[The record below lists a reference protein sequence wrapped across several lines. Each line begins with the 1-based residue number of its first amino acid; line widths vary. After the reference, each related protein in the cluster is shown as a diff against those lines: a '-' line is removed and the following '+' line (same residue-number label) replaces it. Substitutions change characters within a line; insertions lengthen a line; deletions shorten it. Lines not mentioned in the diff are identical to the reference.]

1 LRSSSLCPT
10 GHFPF
15 ADQSGVFVLSTAD
28 EILTDGGRA
37 PAASK
42 IAAGPASSGS
52 FLPKRRLI
60 LLFVLL
66 LSVGTAILYA
76 PAVRNSFVNLD
87 DPEYVTRNA
96 HVLDGLTWPGLV
108 WAFSV
113 HNQGANFHPLTWISH
128 MLDVQWYGTNPA
140 GHHFTAV
147 LLQTLD
153 VVLLFLVLVLA
164 TRSVFRSAAVA
175 ALFALH
181 PLNVEAVAW
190 VAERKS
196 VLCMMF
202 LLLAM
207 WAYLWYTRKPS
218 VGRYLCVVLF
228 FVLGLLS
235 KIMVMT
241 LPLALLLL
249 DYWPLGRFAEVGESG
264 EQRRFSRSFMALVI
278 EKIPLFLL
286 AVAGG
291 VMTVYIH
298 TTEHALAWAMPFSW
312 RIKNVIYS
320 YLAYLGKAIWPSHL
334 AAFYPHPENSL
345 PWWKVILAAMI
356 LAGISALVWRFRQRR
371 YLVVGWLWYL
381 GTMFPM
387 IGLVQSGRQGMADR
401 YMYVP
406 IIGVFVAVVW
416 LLADWAADLKL
427 NQGLLAAVFVILI
440 FPYAYIAR
448 TQIGYWRNS
457 FTLFTHALQVTQNN
471 GIAEND
477 LGAALLEMGQPQLA
491 WAHFDA
497 AARIIPEL
505 ASPHY
510 NLGVLLQ
517 TQNRLQEAAQQ
528 YQLAIAVSTD
538 PFEASQIHNNLGI
551 LNLDAKNST
560 VAMKEFNAALALN
573 PTEQHSY
580 LGRGMIELQSFN
592 FDAAI
597 ADFSRA
603 AQISPSPVA
612 YLWLGRALERKGD
625 YHRAEGAYRAA
636 LQLAPGL
643 ADART
648 QLEGLRNRV
657 AE

>member
-1 LRSSSLCPT
+1 
-10 GHFPF
+10 
-15 ADQSGVFVLSTAD
+15 VLSTAD

-37 PAASK
+37 HAADK
-42 IAAGPASSGS
+42 AEAPASSGW
-52 FLPKRRLI
+52 FLSERRLI

-66 LSVGTAILYA
+66 LSAGTAILYA
-76 PAVRNSFVNLD
+76 PAVRNDFVNLD

-96 HVLDGLTWPGLV
+96 HVLKGLTWPGFL

-113 HNQGANFHPLTWISH
+113 HNQGTNFHPLTWISH

-153 VVLLFLVLVLA
+153 VVLLFLVLVRA
-164 TRSVFRSAAVA
+164 TRCIPRSAAVA

-196 VLCMMF
+196 VLCVMF

-218 VGRYLCVVLF
+218 AGRYLCVVLF
-228 FVLGLLS
+228 FVLGLMS

-241 LPLALLLL
+241 LPFALLLL
-249 DYWPLGRFAEVGESG
+249 DYWPLGRFPEVREPS
-264 EQRRFSRSFMALVI
+264 ERRPFLRSFFPLVI
-278 EKIPLFLL
+278 EKIPLLLL

-291 VMTVYIH
+291 AVTVYIH

-320 YLAYLGKAIWPSHL
+320 YLAYLGKAIWPSRL

-345 PWWKVILAAMI
+345 PWWKVILAAI
-356 LAGISALVWRFRQRR
+356 VLAGISALVWRFRQRR

-401 YMYVP
+401 YMYIP
-406 IIGVFVAVVW
+406 MIGLFVAVVW
-416 LLADWAADLKL
+416 LFGDWATRLKW
-427 NQGLLAAVFVILI
+427 NQGLLAAVFVILV
-440 FPYAYIAR
+440 FPYSCVAR

-457 FTLFTHALQVTQNN
+457 YALFTHALEVTKNN

-491 WAHFDA
+491 WTHFETA
-497 AARIIPEL
+497 TRIIPEL
-505 ASPHY
+505 ASAHY

-538 PFEASQIHNNLGI
+538 PFESSQVHNNLGI
-551 LNLDAKNST
+551 LYLDAKNSAA
-560 VAMKEFNAALALN
+560 AMKEFNAAIALN
-573 PTEQHSY
+573 PSEQHSY
-580 LGRGMIELQSFN
+580 LGRGIIELQLWNS
-592 FDAAI
+592 DAAI

-603 AQISPSPVA
+603 AQIAPSPVA

-636 LQLAPGL
+636 LQLAPGMT
-643 ADART
+643 DARA
-648 QLEGLRNRV
+648 QLQALHNRV

>member
-1 LRSSSLCPT
+1 
-10 GHFPF
+10 
-15 ADQSGVFVLSTAD
+15 VLSTAE
-28 EILTDGGRA
+28 EILTDGA
-37 PAASK
+37 HAASNL
-42 IAAGPASSGS
+42 AEVSVPPGW

-60 LLFVLL
+60 LLFVFL
-66 LSVGTAILYA
+66 LSAGTAILYA
-76 PAVRNSFVNLD
+76 PAVQNDFVNLD

-96 HVLDGLTWPGLV
+96 HVLTGLTWSGVV

-153 VVLLFLVLVLA
+153 VVLLFLILVLA
-164 TRSVFRSAAVA
+164 THSIFRSAAVA

-249 DYWPLGRFAEVGESG
+249 DYWPLGRFAEAGESG
-264 EQRRFSRSFMALVI
+264 ERRPFARSFMALVI

-286 AVAGG
+286 AVVGG

-320 YLAYLGKAIWPSHL
+320 YLVYLGKAIWPSHL

-356 LAGISALVWRFRQRR
+356 LAGISGLVWHFRQRR

-406 IIGVFVAVVW
+406 MIGVFIAVVW
-416 LLADWAADLKL
+416 LLGDWAARLKL
-427 NQGLLAAVFVILI
+427 NQGLLAAAFVILI

-448 TQIGYWRNS
+448 TQVGYWRNS
-457 FTLFTHALQVTQNN
+457 YTLFTHALQVTQNN

-505 ASPHY
+505 ASAHY

-517 TQNRLQEAAQQ
+517 TQNRLHEAAQQ
-528 YQLAIAVSTD
+528 YQLAIPVSTD

-551 LNLDAKNST
+551 LDLDAKNPT
-560 VAMKEFNAALALN
+560 AAMKEFNAAIALN
-573 PTEQHSY
+573 PSEQHSY

-592 FDAAI
+592 FDAAV
-597 ADFSRA
+597 ADFSQA
-603 AQISPSPVA
+603 SQISPSPVA

-625 YHRAEGAYRAA
+625 YHRAEGAYQAA
-636 LQLAPGL
+636 LQLAPGMT
-643 ADART
+643 DART
-648 QLEGLRNRV
+648 QLQALHNRV
-657 AE
+657 TE

>member
-1 LRSSSLCPT
+1 M
-10 GHFPF
+10 
-15 ADQSGVFVLSTAD
+15 LSTAD
-28 EILTDGGRA
+28 EIVTDGDRA
-37 PAASK
+37 PAAGK
-42 IAAGPASSGS
+42 TVAGRAPSDS
-52 FLPKRRLI
+52 FLSKRRLI
-60 LLFVLL
+60 LLFVLV
-66 LSVGTAILYA
+66 LSAGNAILYA
-76 PAVRNSFVNLD
+76 PAVRNGFVNLD

-96 HVLDGLTWPGLV
+96 HVLDGLTWPDVV

-113 HNQGANFHPLTWISH
+113 HNQGANFHPLTWVSH

-140 GHHFTAV
+140 GHHLTAV

-164 TRSVFRSAAVA
+164 TRCIYRSAAVA
-175 ALFALH
+175 ALFAVH

-196 VLCMMF
+196 VLCMLF

-207 WAYLWYTRKPS
+207 WAYLWYTRRPS

-235 KIMVMT
+235 KIMVLT
-241 LPLALLLL
+241 LPFALLLL
-249 DYWPLGRFAEVGESG
+249 DYWPLGRVAEPGESD
-264 EQRRFSRSFMALVI
+264 ERRAFSRSFWALVI
-278 EKIPLFLL
+278 EKIPLFVL
-286 AVAGG
+286 AAAGT
-291 VMTVYIH
+291 VLTVYIH

-320 YLAYLGKAIWPSHL
+320 YLAYLGKAVWPSRL

-345 PWWKVILAAMI
+345 PWWKVILIAMA
-356 LAGISALVWRFRQRR
+356 LAGISALVWRFRQKR

-401 YMYVP
+401 YMYLP
-406 IIGVFVAVVW
+406 MIGLFVAVVW
-416 LLADWAADLKL
+416 LLADWAAGLKL
-427 NQGLLAAVFVILI
+427 SQGFLAAAFVLLL

-457 FTLFTHALQVTQNN
+457 FTLFTHTLQVTKNN

-491 WAHFDA
+491 WAHFEA

-505 ASPHY
+505 ASAHY

-517 TQNRLQEAAQQ
+517 TQNRLPEAAQQ

-551 LNLDAKNST
+551 LNLDAKNT
-560 VAMKEFNAALALN
+560 TAAMKEFNAAIALN

-592 FDAAI
+592 ADAAI
-597 ADFSRA
+597 ADFSQA
-603 AQISPSPVA
+603 AQISPSPMA
-612 YLWLGRALERKGD
+612 YFWLGRAWERKGD
-625 YHRAEGAYRAA
+625 YPRAESAYGTA
-636 LQLAPGL
+636 LQLAPGMT
-643 ADART
+643 DART
-648 QLEGLRNRV
+648 QLQALRNRV
-657 AE
+657 AK